1 MKKMDKLI
9 KKYDTIDIP
18 SELEYIVKNSI
29 RRTKAVQTKRP
40 LLKQWSIGVVA
51 AAALFISS
59 INMSPAMAQSM
70 VNIPLLGAIVEVF
83 TVQKLALDEKTYQA
97 NLAIPEINGLENE
110 ELQNLLNNKYI
121 EEDKASFKEFEDDV
135 DEMKH
140 AGDGHLG
147 IDTGYDVMTDTAR
160 ILSIARYKV
169 NTMGSSSINVKYD
182 TIDKQES
189 ILLTLPILFKDD
201 QYIEVISSYIA
212 GEMKR
217 QLVANKEVSYFFD
230 DPFTGS
236 FENIKPYQNFYI
248 TSNHKLVISF
258 DKYEVASGSMG
269 VVTFEIPSDILSDLL
284 VSDTY
289 IN

>member
-1 MKKMDKLI
+1 MDNLI
-9 KKYDTIDIP
+9 KEYNNIDIP
-18 SELEYIVKNSI
+18 SELEDVVKNSI
-29 RRTKAVQTKRP
+29 LHAKAAQKKQS

-70 VNIPLLGAIVEVF
+70 VNIPILGAVVEVF

-97 NLAIPEINGLENE
+97 NLAIPEINGLENA
-110 ELQNLLNNKYI
+110 ELQALLNDKYI
-121 EEDKASFKEFEDDV
+121 EENKTSFKEFNEDV
-135 DEMKH
+135 DEMKN
-140 AGDGHLG
+140 AGGGHLG
-147 IDTGYDVMTDTAR
+147 IDTGYDVMTDTDR

-169 NTMGSSSINVKYD
+169 NTAGSSSANMKYD

-189 ILLTLPILFKDD
+189 ILITLPILFKDD

-212 GEMKR
+212 DEMKR
-217 QLVANKEVSYFFD
+217 QIVANKEVSYFFD

-236 FENIKPYQNFYI
+236 FEDIKPYQNFYI
-248 TSNHKLVISF
+248 TSNHKLMISF
-258 DKYEVASGSMG
+258 DKYEVASGNMG

-284 VSDTY
+284 VSNTY